1 MTGHESLDGPEFVKP
16 IMPPMKDHPGL
27 KVLDLRNYFHFRPIF
42 KKYIQISIV
51 KYCASIFILGKKVL
65 MNNFLCDLMKMVRK

>member
-27 KVLDLRNYFHFRPIF
+27 KVARSQKLFPFSSHLQKVHSNINSQILCINF
-42 KKYIQISIV
+42 YI
-51 KYCASIFILGKKVL
+51 
-65 MNNFLCDLMKMVRK
+65 R